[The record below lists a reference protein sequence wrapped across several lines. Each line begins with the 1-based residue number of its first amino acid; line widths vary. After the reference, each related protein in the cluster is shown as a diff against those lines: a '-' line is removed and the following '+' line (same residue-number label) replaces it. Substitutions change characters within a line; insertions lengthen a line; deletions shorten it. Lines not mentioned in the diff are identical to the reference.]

1 MPIVSPGRVVGI
13 DVARYL
19 ALVGMIAT
27 HALVTTTPDGGVTT
41 VQLIAGGRASALF
54 AVLAG
59 VSMALMS
66 GGRTPVTGRERAGVA
81 AGLAVRALIVFAIG
95 LGLGALPTTIAI
107 ILSYYGV
114 LFLLGIPFLG
124 LRARSL
130 ALVAIAWALVS
141 PLVSHV
147 VRPELP
153 PRTLDSPHPT
163 ALMDHPFV
171 LLTELLFTGYYPAV
185 PWLTYLLAGMAV
197 GRCDLRRV
205 GTAVRLVVIGGAAAV
220 GSRLLSDRLVDDPV
234 VLDALRRTL
243 DKVPHASGG
252 LADSLEHGLYGS
264 TPTGSGWWLVTS
276 APHTATPFDLV
287 HTTGSALLVIGL
299 CLLVTRVLP
308 TVWAVV
314 FGAGAMTL
322 SLYTLH
328 VILRTPPFWP
338 DDNPE
343 TFWLHVVVV
352 TVIGAGFR
360 LAGRSGPLERMVA
373 SAAGAVRR
381 SVAAGPSGRAT
392 SARR

>member
-1 MPIVSPGRVVGI
+1 VPIVSPGRVVGV
-13 DVARYL
+13 DVARYF

-27 HALVTTTPDGGVTT
+27 HALVASTPDGGATT
-41 VQLIAGGRASALF
+41 VQQIAGGRASALF

-66 GGRTPVTGRERAGVA
+66 GGRTPVTGRARSGVA
-81 AGLAVRALIVFAIG
+81 AGLAVRALIVFGIG
-95 LGLGALPTTIAI
+95 LFLGSLETTIAI

-124 LRARSL
+124 LRARGL
-130 ALVAIAWALVS
+130 ALLALAWAVLS

-147 VRPELP
+147 VRPDLP
-153 PRTLDSPHPT
+153 PRTLDSPHPAT
-163 ALMDHPFV
+163 LMDQPFV
-171 LLTELLFTGYYPAV
+171 LLTELLFTGYYPAF

-205 GTAVRLVVIGGAAAV
+205 GTAVWLIAIGGVAAV

-234 VLDALRRTL
+234 VLEALQRTL
-243 DKVPHASGG
+243 DEVPHEAGG
-252 LADSLEHGLYGS
+252 LADSLEHGLHGS

-276 APHTATPFDLV
+276 APHSATPFDLV
-287 HTTGSALLVIGL
+287 HTTGSALVVIGL
-299 CLLVTRVLP
+299 CLLVTRIFP

-314 FGAGAMTL
+314 FGAGTMTL

-328 VILRTPPFWP
+328 VILRTPLFFP

-343 TFWLHVVVV
+343 TFWLHVVIV

-360 LAGRSGPLERMVA
+360 LAGRSGPLERIIA

-392 SARR
+392 SGRR